1 MTLVQKLKALH
12 PIRRKG
18 FLVIFIPLALFCL
31 FCTIRILMPDRVY
44 RLQDSHA
51 FSPGQACDN
60 YVIYQDIPLK
70 AGVYYI
76 EQEYSTDTDRNALCS
91 AQDGTVFT
99 GGLLTNGEH
108 LYSGLTKT
116 GYHLWLFENTDKMQ
130 FTVSYS
136 GEGSLHL
143 GNLTITETNQ
153 LWTMLLVSAL
163 FFGALILLL
172 YLARLYDLKFTIPRE
187 KKMVFT
193 GLFFICL
200 LSCTPYLLGCSISG
214 ADLTYHLLRI
224 EGVKDGLL
232 SGQFPVRLEP
242 EWLYGHG
249 YANAVYYCNAL
260 LYFPALLRL
269 LGFTITASYNL
280 YCIALT
286 IATAGISYY
295 CFSRIFRSVKIGLL
309 TCGLYTLSL
318 FRIARLVIISATGEG
333 SALTFLPL
341 ILYGF
346 YRVFSENPDE
356 PGYRTASLPL
366 ILGFAG
372 IMQTHVLTCEM
383 TGLLTLLLCILCIRR
398 VFHKKRFMMLLKGAL
413 GALFLSAWYLI
424 PFLDYYLTQPANI
437 RFASARTIQSNG
449 LPFSELAVFFWDYT
463 HVRGLYPV
471 SLGIVLLLALIPSLF
486 IFIRTVSSPGSGS
499 QEINQTAKQIRRL
512 AVLSFMFAL
521 LTLFFSLD
529 IFPWDRIQTLSPLL
543 SSLISS
549 LQFPFRFLGW
559 TTVCLIVLWGYCIWY
574 LENSGRKL
582 PAQLCCLFLLAS
594 LTTSGLYTLD
604 HINRDYNRYTIY
616 NEEGMGFGYISGAEY
631 LIHGTDQSLLTF
643 QGPAFSEGVRLT
655 DYRKEYLDIT
665 LQCSNAAD
673 EEGFI
678 DLPLLLY
685 KGYNAYSPDHKQTLE
700 ITYGANNLVRVLL
713 PAGFEGQIRV
723 RFISPAY
730 WRMAELLSLAALI
743 GLIWRIR
750 RHLFR
755 SGKEVTLP

>member
-1 MTLVQKLKALH
+1 MTLAQKLKALH
-12 PIRRKG
+12 PTRRKG
-18 FLVIFIPLALFCL
+18 FRAILIVLALFCL

-44 RLQDSHA
+44 RFQNSHA
-51 FSPGQACDN
+51 FSPGEACDN
-60 YVIYQDIPLK
+60 YVIYRDIPLK

-76 EQEYSTDTDRNALCS
+76 EQEYNTDTDRNAICS

-108 LYSGLTKT
+108 LYKGLTKT

-136 GEGSLHL
+136 GEGSLQL
-143 GNLTITETNQ
+143 GDLTVTETNQ

-163 FFGALILLL
+163 FFGALILFL
-172 YLARLYDLKFTIPRE
+172 YLSRLYDLKFTIPRE

-232 SGQFPVRLEP
+232 SGQFPVRIEP

-260 LYFPALLRL
+260 LYFPAFLRL
-269 LGFTITASYNL
+269 LGFTVTASYNL

-295 CFSRIFRSVKIGLL
+295 CFSRIFGSAKIGLL

-356 PGYRTASLPL
+356 PAYRTSYLPL
-366 ILGFAG
+366 TLGFAG

-383 TGLLTLLLCILCIRR
+383 TGLLTLLLCLLCIRR
-398 VFHKKRFMMLLKGAL
+398 VFHRKRFVMLLKGAV

-437 RFASARTIQSNG
+437 KFASARTIQSNG

-471 SLGIVLLLALIPSLF
+471 SLGIVLLFAFIPSLV
-486 IFIRTVSSPGSGS
+486 IFICAASASGSGS
-499 QEINQTAKQIRRL
+499 HKTNQQAKKIHLL
-512 AVLSFMFAL
+512 AVLSWLFAL
-521 LTLFFSLD
+521 LTLLFSLD
-529 IFPWDRIQTLSPLL
+529 IFPWDKLQTLSPVL

-559 TTVCLIVLWGYCIWY
+559 TTVCLIILWGYCIWY
-574 LENSGRKL
+574 LENNGRKKTG
-582 PAQLCCLFLLAS
+582 QLCCLFLLVS
-594 LTTSGLYTLD
+594 LTTSNLYTLD

-631 LIHGTDQSLLTF
+631 LIHGTDQSLLTY
-643 QGPAFSEGVRLT
+643 QGPTLSEGASLL
-655 DYRKEYLDIT
+655 YYQKKFLDMT
-665 LQCSNAAD
+665 LYCSNPTD

-685 KGYNAYSPDHKQTLE
+685 KGYSAYSTDRKQPLE
-700 ITYGANNLVRVLL
+700 ITYGANNLLRVLL
-713 PAGFEGQIRV
+713 PPGFAGQVRV
-723 RFISPAY
+723 RFISPVY
-730 WRMAELLSLAALI
+730 WRIAELITLATLLI
-743 GLIWRIR
+743 LIWRIKKYFLR
-750 RHLFR
+750 RR
-755 SGKEVTLP
+755 KEVTLP